1 MEQHGRTQTRSSR
14 VTWALTRSTRI
25 DFTAHFGLDLD
36 IRPVRHRLRERIRA
50 HVLLCWLAML
60 LVRVAEN
67 ESGRTWFQIRKA
79 LDKLQVGTH
88 RTRAGEVLQANN
100 PNDELKELF
109 EILEL
114 RVPPRILSLPIPR
127 GDRV

>member
-1 MEQHGRTQTRSSR
+1 
-14 VTWALTRSTRI
+14 
-25 DFTAHFGLDLD
+25 
-36 IRPVRHRLRERIRA
+36 
-50 HVLLCWLAML
+50 ML